1 MLQKLFLLT
10 LALFSLMA
18 CSTKK
23 DILYFQNL
31 NTINSEVKFEM
42 PKIQVNDILNIK
54 VTAENQTAADVFNIS
69 GGSGGQQ
76 MLNAEILKLTGY
88 LVNEMGEVSLPVLGK
103 IKVTDYTINE
113 LEQHLIT
120 VLIDKKLL
128 TNPNI
133 SIRVV
138 NAKVN
143 IMGEVKAPGLYTFTE
158 QVITLP
164 QALGMAGDLTING
177 QRKGITIIREQDG
190 QRLVGTVDLTDAN
203 LFSSPFY
210 YIKQNDVIIVQPN
223 GPKVMSSGYVSNV
236 GTILGLGSFILTI
249 TLLLTR

>member
-1 MLQKLFLLT
+1 MFHKLLLLT
-10 LALFSLMA
+10 IVLSSFMS
-18 CSTKK
+18 CTTKK

-31 NTINSEVKFEM
+31 QTINSEVKFEM

-54 VTAENQTAADVFNIS
+54 VTAENQSAADVFNS
-69 GGSGGQQ
+69 GSGQ
-76 MLNAEILKLTGY
+76 MVNPEAMKLSGY
-88 LVNEMGEVSLPVLGK
+88 LVNEMGEVSLPVLGR
-103 IKVTDYTINE
+103 IKVTGFSIAE
-113 LEQHLIT
+113 LEVELIRL
-120 VLIDKKLL
+120 LIEKKFL
-128 TNPNI
+128 NKPNI
-133 SIRVV
+133 SIRVL

-203 LFSSPFY
+203 LFNSPFY

-223 GPKVMSSGYVSNV
+223 GPKVMSSGYLGSV
-236 GTILGLGSFILTI
+236 GAILGLGSFALTI
-249 TLLLTR
+249 TLLLIR